1 MTALAERRR
10 RFATPRSIFALF
22 LREMAT
28 NNARSPG
35 GYAWLVIEP
44 LAGIAVLSIAFSLA
58 LRSPSLGTNFPFFYA
73 TGYLP
78 FFFFQQTSNRIARTL
93 TTSKGL
99 LTFPAVTFFDA
110 IAAAFLFNLV
120 SQLLVSFLIIGGISM
135 YYALDPVISPGRIL
149 NTLGMLIVLT
159 AGIGV
164 LNCYLFTTFPAYA
177 RIWGI
182 VTRPLVL
189 ISGIFFI
196 YEDTP
201 EGLGKYLLWNPLMHI
216 TAEMRAGFYGTY
228 EAAYVVSL
236 FPYGLGAVTLFL
248 GLLLLYRHHD
258 EILWK

>member
-78 FFFFQQTSNRIARTL
+78 FFFFQQTSGKLARTL
-93 TTSKGL
+93 IGSRGL

-110 IAAAFLFNLV
+110 LAATFLFNLV
-120 SQLLVSFLIIGGISM
+120 SQLLVSFLIIGGIAI
-135 YYALDPVISPGRIL
+135 YYSIDPVIAPGRVL
-149 NTLGMLIVLT
+149 NAIGMLLLLT
-159 AGIGV
+159 SGVGV
-164 LNCYLFTTFPAYA
+164 LNCYLTTTFPAYG
-177 RIWGI
+177 RVWGI
-182 VTRPLVL
+182 ITRPLFL

-201 EGLGKYLLWNPLMHI
+201 GGLGDYLLWNPLFHI
-216 TAEMRAGFYGTY
+216 TGEMRAGFYGTY
-228 EAAYVVSL
+228 DAAYVAPL
-236 FPYGLGAVTLFL
+236 YPYALGAVTLFL
-248 GLLLLYRHHD
+248 GLVLLYRHHD